1 MYIFK
6 CAVVGAGAMGG
17 EIAQV
22 ISWAGLPVI
31 LKDINQ
37 KMLDHGMATAR
48 GVYQRRVDKGKLTQA
63 EMKEKMSLITP
74 ALTYDE
80 FGDVDFVIEAVPEK
94 LNIKKAVF
102 AELDKMCQSTAI
114 LATNTSA
121 LSITAI
127 AAATKRPAQVVG
139 FHFFNPAS
147 VMKLIEV
154 VAGAQTSRDTID
166 TAITFAEELRKI
178 PVAVKDS
185 AGFVVNRV
193 LMASM
198 IEIIKAREELGAEH
212 ESVDAIVTAKGGVP
226 MGPFLLA
233 DMLGLDI
240 ADDVAGTLEKAYGPR
255 FASPKELRDLVAAGN
270 LGVKTGK
277 GFYTHTSS
285 GDSHDAARN

>member
-31 LKDINQ
+31 LKDVDQ

-48 GVYQRRVDKGKLTQA
+48 GVFQRRVDKGKLTAA
-63 EMKEKMSLITP
+63 EMAEKMSLITP
-74 ALTYDE
+74 TLAYDD
-80 FGDVDFVIEAVPEK
+80 FGDVDFVIEAVPER
-94 LNIKKAVF
+94 LEIKKAVF
-102 AELDKMCQSTAI
+102 AELDRICQSTAI

-121 LSITAI
+121 LSVTAI

-147 VMKLIEV
+147 VMKLVEV
-154 VAGAQTSRDTID
+154 VSGAQTNQDTVD
-166 TAITFAEELRKI
+166 TAVSFAEELRKI
-178 PVAVKDS
+178 PVKVKEC

-198 IEIIKAREELGAEH
+198 IEILRAREELGVDH
-212 ESVDAIVTAKGGVP
+212 ESVDAIVKAKGGVP

-240 ADDVAGTLEKAYGPR
+240 AVDVAGTLEKAYGPR
-255 FASPKELRDLVAAGN
+255 FAAPKELRDLVGAGH
-270 LGVKTGK
+270 LGVKTGQ
-277 GFYTHTSS
+277 GFYAHTSA
-285 GDSHDAARN
+285 HEADA

>member
-22 ISWAGLPVI
+22 ISWSGLPVV
-31 LKDINQ
+31 LKDIDQ
-37 KMLDHGMATAR
+37 RMLDHGMQTAR
-48 GVYQRRVDKGKLTQA
+48 AIYQRRVDKGKLTKA
-63 EMKEKMSLITP
+63 EMDEKLTLIAPT
-74 ALTYDE
+74 LGYDD
-80 FGDVDFVIEAVPEK
+80 FSDVDFVIEAVPEK
-94 LNIKKAVF
+94 LEIKKSVF
-102 AELDKMCQSTAI
+102 AELDRVCQSTAI

-147 VMKLIEV
+147 VMKLVEV
-154 VAGAQTSRDTID
+154 VSGTQTSRDTID
-166 TAITFAEELRKI
+166 TAVSFAEELRKI
-178 PVAVKDS
+178 PVKVKEC

-198 IEIIKAREELGAEH
+198 IEILRARAEMGIDH
-212 ESVDAIVTAKGGVP
+212 ETVDAIVQAKAGVP

-233 DMLGLDI
+233 DMLGLDV
-240 ADDVAGTLEKAYGPR
+240 ANDVATTLEKAYGPR
-255 FASPKELRDLVAAGN
+255 FAAPSELRELVGAGH
-270 LGVKTGK
+270 LGVKTGR
-277 GFYTHTSS
+277 GFYAHTSEEVS
-285 GDSHDAARN
+285 A

>member
-31 LKDINQ
+31 LKDVDQ
-37 KMLDHGMATAR
+37 KALDHGIVTAR
-48 GVYQRRVDKGKLTQA
+48 GVYERRVKAGKLTQA
-63 EMKEKMSLITP
+63 EMDEKMALITP
-74 ALTYDE
+74 TLAYDD

-94 LNIKKAVF
+94 LELKQKVF
-102 AELDKMCQSTAI
+102 AELDKICQSTAI
-114 LATNTSA
+114 LASNTSA
-121 LSITAI
+121 LSITALG
-127 AAATKRPAQVVG
+127 AATKRPAQVVG

-154 VAGAQTSRDTID
+154 IAGQQTSKDTID
-166 TAITFAEELRKI
+166 TAVSFAEELRKL
-178 PVAVKDS
+178 PVRVKEA

-198 IEIIKAREELGAEH
+198 VEVIKARAELGIDH
-212 ESVDAIVTAKGGVP
+212 ETVDKIAVERAGVP
-226 MGPFLLA
+226 MGPFLLS

-240 ADDVAGTLEKAYGPR
+240 AADVAATLEKAYGPR
-255 FASPKELRDLVAAGN
+255 FAAPKELAELVAAGN

-277 GFYTHTSS
+277 GFYSHTK
-285 GDSHDAARN
+285 AEA

>member
-22 ISWAGLPVI
+22 ISWTGLPVV
-31 LKDINQ
+31 LKDIDQ
-37 KMLDHGMATAR
+37 KMLDHGMETAR
-48 GVYQRRVDKGKLTQA
+48 SVYQRRVDKGKLTTA
-63 EMKEKMSLITP
+63 EMNDKLSLITL
-74 ALTYDE
+74 ALTYDD
-80 FGDVDFVIEAVPEK
+80 FADVDFVIEAVPEK
-94 LNIKKAVF
+94 LEIKKAVF
-102 AELDKMCQSTAI
+102 AELDKVCQSTAI

-121 LSITAI
+121 LSITDI
-127 AAATKRPAQVVG
+127 ASATKRPGQVVG

-154 VAGAQTSRDTID
+154 VSGAQTTQDTVE
-166 TAITFAEELRKI
+166 TAVSFAEELRKI
-178 PVAVKDS
+178 PVKVKEC

-198 IEIIKAREELGAEH
+198 IEILRAREELGVDH
-212 ESVDAIVTAKGGVP
+212 EAVDAIVQSKAGVP

-240 ADDVAGTLEKAYGPR
+240 ALDVAGTLEKAYGPR
-255 FASPKELRDLVAAGN
+255 FAAPKELRDLVATGN

-277 GFYTHTSS
+277 GFYAHTSA
-285 GDSHDAARN
+285 GGN

>member
-22 ISWAGLPVI
+22 ISWAGLPVV
-31 LKDINQ
+31 LKDVDQ

-48 GVYQRRVDKGKLTQA
+48 AIYQRRIDKGKLTLA
-63 EMKEKMSLITP
+63 EMSDKMSLITP
-74 ALTYDE
+74 SLTYDD
-80 FGDVDFVIEAVPEK
+80 FSDVDFAIEAVPEK
-94 LNIKKAVF
+94 LEIKQAVF
-102 AELDKMCQSTAI
+102 AELDKACQSTAI

-127 AAATKRPAQVVG
+127 AAATKRPAQVIG

-154 VAGAQTSRDTID
+154 VSGTQTSRDTID
-166 TAITFAEELRKI
+166 TAVSFAEELRKI
-178 PVAVKDS
+178 PVRVKEC

-193 LMASM
+193 LMAAM
-198 IEIIKAREELGAEH
+198 IEILKAREELGVNH
-212 ESVDAIVTAKGGVP
+212 EEVDAIVQAKGGVP
-226 MGPFLLA
+226 VGPFLLA

-240 ADDVAGTLEKAYGPR
+240 ALDVAGTLEKAYGRR
-255 FASPKELRDLVAAGN
+255 FAAPKELRDLVAAGH
-270 LGVKTGK
+270 LGVKTGR
-277 GFYTHTSS
+277 GFYAHSS
-285 GDSHDAARN
+285 AGGT

>member
-22 ISWAGLPVI
+22 ISWAGLPVV
-31 LKDINQ
+31 LKDVDQ
-37 KMLDHGMATAR
+37 KMLDHGMETAR
-48 GVYQRRVDKGKLTQA
+48 GVYQRRVDRGKLTAA
-63 EMKEKMSLITP
+63 EMTEKMSLIAPT
-74 ALTYDE
+74 LTYDD

-94 LNIKKAVF
+94 LEIKKAVF
-102 AELDKMCQSTAI
+102 AELDRVCQSTAI

-127 AAATKRPAQVVG
+127 ASATKRPGQVIG

-154 VAGAQTSRDTID
+154 VSGAQTNQDTVE
-166 TAITFAEELRKI
+166 TAVSFSEELRKI
-178 PVAVKDS
+178 PVRVKEC
-185 AGFVVNRV
+185 AGFVVNRI

-198 IEIIKAREELGAEH
+198 IEILRAREELGVDH
-212 ESVDAIVTAKGGVP
+212 ETVDAIVQAKGGVP

-233 DMLGLDI
+233 DMLGLDV
-240 ADDVAGTLEKAYGPR
+240 ALDVAATLEKAYGPR
-255 FASPKELRDLVAAGN
+255 FAAPKELRDLVAAGR
-270 LGVKTGK
+270 LGVKSGQ
-277 GFYTHTSS
+277 GFYTHTS
-285 GDSHDAARN
+285 AKEVEA

>member
-22 ISWAGLPVI
+22 VSWAGLPVV
-31 LKDINQ
+31 LKDVDQ
-37 KMLDHGMATAR
+37 KALDHGIATAR
-48 GVYQRRVDKGKLTQA
+48 AVYERRIKSGKLTPAQ
-63 EMKEKMSLITP
+63 MDEKMALITP
-74 ALTYDE
+74 ALTYDD

-94 LNIKKAVF
+94 LELKQAVF
-102 AELDKMCQSTAI
+102 AELDRISQSTAI
-114 LATNTSA
+114 LASNTSA
-121 LSITAI
+121 LSITALG
-127 AAATKRPAQVVG
+127 AATKRPAQVVG

-154 VAGAQTSRDTID
+154 VAGKQTSQDTLD
-166 TAITFAEELRKI
+166 TAMSFAEELRKI
-178 PVAVKDS
+178 PVKVKEC

-198 IEIIKAREELGAEH
+198 VEIIKAREELGVDH
-212 ESVDAIVTAKGGVP
+212 ETVDKIVVERGGVP
-226 MGPFLLA
+226 MGPFLLS

-240 ADDVAGTLEKAYGPR
+240 AADVAATLQKAYGPR
-255 FASPKELRDLVAAGN
+255 FAAPKELLDHVAAHE

-277 GFYTHTSS
+277 GFYTHTSA
-285 GDSHDAARN
+285 GE

>member
-22 ISWAGLPVI
+22 ISWAGLPVV
-31 LKDINQ
+31 LKDVDQ
-37 KMLDHGMATAR
+37 KMLDHGMETAR
-48 GVYQRRVDKGKLTQA
+48 GVYQRRVDRGKLTAA
-63 EMKEKMSLITP
+63 EMTEKMSLIAPT
-74 ALTYDE
+74 LTYDD

-94 LNIKKAVF
+94 LEIKKAVF
-102 AELDKMCQSTAI
+102 AELDRVCQSTAI

-127 AAATKRPAQVVG
+127 ASATKRPGQVIG

-154 VAGAQTSRDTID
+154 VSGAQTNQDTVE
-166 TAITFAEELRKI
+166 TAVSFSEELRKI
-178 PVAVKDS
+178 PVRVKEC
-185 AGFVVNRV
+185 AGFVVNRI

-198 IEIIKAREELGAEH
+198 IEILRAREELGVDH
-212 ESVDAIVTAKGGVP
+212 ETVDAIVQAKGGVP

-233 DMLGLDI
+233 DMLGLDV
-240 ADDVAGTLEKAYGPR
+240 ALDVAATLEKAYGPR
-255 FASPKELRDLVAAGN
+255 FAAPKELRDLVAAGH
-270 LGVKTGK
+270 LGVKSGQ
-277 GFYTHTSS
+277 GFYTHTS
-285 GDSHDAARN
+285 AKEVEA

>member
-22 ISWAGLPVI
+22 ISWSGLPVV
-31 LKDINQ
+31 LKDVDQ
-37 KMLDHGMATAR
+37 KALDHGMATAR
-48 GVYQRRVDKGKLTQA
+48 AIYQRRVDKGKLTKA
-63 EMKEKMSLITP
+63 EMDEKLALISPT
-74 ALTYDE
+74 LSYDE

-94 LNIKKAVF
+94 LEIKKSVF
-102 AELDKMCQSTAI
+102 AELDRVCQSTAI

-121 LSITAI
+121 LSITAL
-127 AAATKRPAQVVG
+127 AAATKRPTQVVG

-154 VAGAQTSRDTID
+154 VSGAQTSQDTME
-166 TAITFAEELRKI
+166 TAVSFAEELRKI
-178 PVAVKDS
+178 PVKVKEC

-198 IEIIKAREELGAEH
+198 IEILRAQEELH
-212 ESVDAIVTAKGGVP
+212 VPYDQVDALVQAKGGVP

-240 ADDVAGTLEKAYGPR
+240 ALDVAGTLEKAYGPR
-255 FASPKELRDLVAAGN
+255 FAAPKELRDLVAAGK
-270 LGVKTGK
+270 LGVKTGQ
-277 GFYTHTSS
+277 GFYTHTS
-285 GDSHDAARN
+285 GDR

>member
-22 ISWAGLPVI
+22 ISWAGLPVV
-31 LKDINQ
+31 LKDIDR
-37 KMLDHGMATAR
+37 KMLDHGMDTAR
-48 GVYQRRVDKGKLTQA
+48 AIYQRRIDRGKLTAA
-63 EMKEKMSLITP
+63 EMSDKMSLITP
-74 ALTYDE
+74 ALTYDD

-94 LNIKKAVF
+94 LDVKKSVF
-102 AELDKMCQSTAI
+102 AELDKVCQSTAI
-114 LATNTSA
+114 LTTNTSA

-127 AAATKRPAQVVG
+127 AAATKRPGQVVG

-154 VAGAQTSRDTID
+154 VSGAQTSRDTVE
-166 TAITFAEELRKI
+166 TAVSFAEELRKI
-178 PVAVKDS
+178 PVKVKEC

-193 LMASM
+193 LMAAM
-198 IEIIKAREELGAEH
+198 IETLKARAELDVDH
-212 ESVDAIVTAKGGVP
+212 QTVDAIVQAKGGVP
-226 MGPFLLA
+226 MGPFLLS

-240 ADDVAGTLEKAYGPR
+240 ALDVAGTLEKAYGPR
-255 FASPKELRDLVAAGN
+255 FSAPKELRDLVAAGH

-277 GFYTHTSS
+277 GFYPHTSA
-285 GDSHDAARN
+285 GEN

>member
-22 ISWAGLPVI
+22 ISWAGLPVV
-31 LKDINQ
+31 LKDVDQ
-37 KMLDHGMATAR
+37 KMLDHGIATAR
-48 GVYQRRVDKGKLTQA
+48 GIYQRRVDKGKLTSS
-63 EMKEKMSLITP
+63 EMDEKMSLITP
-74 ALTYDE
+74 TLTYDD

-94 LNIKKAVF
+94 LEIKKAVF
-102 AELDKMCQSTAI
+102 AELDKICQSTAI

-127 AAATKRPAQVVG
+127 AAATKRPGQVIG

-154 VAGAQTSRDTID
+154 VSGAQTNQDTME
-166 TAITFAEELRKI
+166 TAVTFAEELRKI
-178 PVAVKDS
+178 PVKVKEC

-198 IEIIKAREELGAEH
+198 IEILRAREELGVDH
-212 ESVDAIVTAKGGVP
+212 QTVDAIVKAKGGVP
-226 MGPFLLA
+226 VGPFLLS

-240 ADDVAGTLEKAYGPR
+240 AVDVAATLEKAYGPR
-255 FASPKELRDLVAAGN
+255 FAAPRELRELVVAGH
-270 LGVKTGK
+270 LGVKTGQ
-277 GFYTHTSS
+277 GFYSHTS
-285 GDSHDAARN
+285 AKEIEA

>member
-6 CAVVGAGAMGG
+6 CAVVGAGTMGG

-22 ISWAGLPVI
+22 VSWSGLPVL
-31 LKDINQ
+31 LKDVDQ
-37 KMLDHGMATAR
+37 KALDHGMDTAR
-48 GVYQRRVDKGKLTQA
+48 GIYQRRVEKGKMTAA
-63 EMKEKMSLITP
+63 EMNDKMAFITP
-74 ALTYDE
+74 TLTFDE

-94 LNIKKAVF
+94 LELKQRVF
-102 AELDKMCQSTAI
+102 AELDKVCQSTAI

-127 AAATKRPAQVVG
+127 ASATKRPAQVVG
-139 FHFFNPAS
+139 FHFFYPAS

-154 VAGAQTSRDTID
+154 VAGPQTSEDTMD
-166 TAITFAEELRKI
+166 TAMSFAQELRKL
-178 PVAVKDS
+178 PVKVKEC

-198 IEIIKAREELGAEH
+198 VEIIKARAELG
-212 ESVDAIVTAKGGVP
+212 VDPQTVDSIVTAKGGAP
-226 MGPFLLA
+226 IGPFLLA

-240 ADDVAGTLEKAYGPR
+240 AADVAATLEKAYGPR
-255 FASPKELRDLVAAGN
+255 FAAPPELRDLVAAGH

-277 GFYTHTSS
+277 GFYTHT
-285 GDSHDAARN
+285 GAEAK

>member
-1 MYIFK
+1 VYIFK

-22 ISWAGLPVI
+22 ISWAGLPVV
-31 LKDINQ
+31 LKDIDQ

-48 GVYQRRVDKGKLTQA
+48 AVYQRRLDRGKLTAA
-63 EMKEKMSLITP
+63 EMDDKLALITP
-74 ALTYDE
+74 TLTYDD
-80 FGDVDFVIEAVPEK
+80 FGDVDFVSEAVPEK
-94 LNIKKAVF
+94 LEIKKAVF
-102 AELDKMCQSTAI
+102 AELDRICQSTAI

-121 LSITAI
+121 LSISAI

-147 VMKLIEV
+147 VMKLVEV
-154 VAGAQTSRDTID
+154 VSGAQTSQDTVD
-166 TAITFAEELRKI
+166 TAVSFAEELRKI
-178 PVAVKDS
+178 PVRVKEC

-198 IEIIKAREELGAEH
+198 IEILRARAELGVDH
-212 ESVDAIVTAKGGVP
+212 ESVDALVQSKGGVP
-226 MGPFLLA
+226 MGPFLLS

-240 ADDVAGTLEKAYGPR
+240 ALDVANTLEKAYGPR
-255 FASPKELRDLVAAGN
+255 FAAPDELRSLVAAGH

-277 GFYTHTSS
+277 GFYTHTSAEEA
-285 GDSHDAARN
+285 GA

>member
-1 MYIFK
+1 MNIFK

-22 ISWAGLPVI
+22 ISWSGLPVI
-31 LKDINQ
+31 LKDVQ
-37 KMLDHGMATAR
+37 QAALDHGMATAKAI
-48 GVYQRRVDKGKLTQA
+48 YQRRVASG
-63 EMKEKMSLITP
+63 KMSESDMNDKMALIIPT
-74 ALTYDE
+74 LVYEDI
-80 FGDVDFVIEAVPEK
+80 GDVDFVIEAVPEK
-94 LNIKKAVF
+94 LAIKQAVF
-102 AELDKMCQSTAI
+102 AELDRLCQRSAI

-127 AAATKRPAQVVG
+127 AGATKRPDKVVG

-154 VAGAQTSRDTID
+154 VAGAQTSNDTMD
-166 TAITFAEELRKI
+166 TSVSFAEELRKL
-178 PVAVKDS
+178 PVRVKEC

-198 IEIIKAREELGAEH
+198 VEILKAREELGVSH
-212 ESVDAIVTAKGGVP
+212 EAVDAIVQAKGGVP

-240 ADDVAGTLEKAYGPR
+240 ATDVAATLERAYGPR
-255 FASPKELRDLVAAGN
+255 FAAPHELRELVAAGN

-277 GFYTHTSS
+277 GFYTHTTSS
-285 GDSHDAARN
+285 QGK

>member
-22 ISWAGLPVI
+22 ISWAGLPVV
-31 LKDINQ
+31 LKDVDQ
-37 KMLDHGMATAR
+37 KALDHGMATAR
-48 GVYQRRVDKGKLTQA
+48 GVYERRIKSGKLTQA
-63 EMKEKMSLITP
+63 QMDEKMALITP
-74 ALTYDE
+74 ALTYDA

-94 LNIKKAVF
+94 LELKKAVF
-102 AELDKMCQSTAI
+102 AELDRICQSTAI
-114 LATNTSA
+114 LASNTSA
-121 LSITAI
+121 LSITAL

-154 VAGAQTSRDTID
+154 VAGQQTSKDTID
-166 TAITFAEELRKI
+166 TAMSFAEELRKI
-178 PVAVKDS
+178 PVKVKEC
-185 AGFVVNRV
+185 AGFVVNRI

-198 IEIIKAREELGAEH
+198 IEIIKARQELGVDH
-212 ESVDAIVTAKGGVP
+212 ETVDKTMVERAGAPV
-226 MGPFLLA
+226 GPFLLS

-240 ADDVAGTLEKAYGPR
+240 AADVAATLEKAYGPR
-255 FASPKELRDLVAAGN
+255 FAAPKELTDHVAAGE

-277 GFYTHTSS
+277 GFYTHTSA
-285 GDSHDAARN
+285 GG

>member
-22 ISWAGLPVI
+22 ISWAGLPVV
-31 LKDINQ
+31 LKDVDQ

-48 GVYQRRVDKGKLTQA
+48 GIYQRRVDKGKLTA
-63 EMKEKMSLITP
+63 ADMSDKMALITP
-74 ALTYDE
+74 TMTYDD

-94 LNIKKAVF
+94 IEIKKAVF
-102 AELDKMCQSTAI
+102 AELDKICQSTAI

-121 LSITAI
+121 LSIGAI
-127 AAATKRPAQVVG
+127 ASATKRPGQVIG

-154 VAGAQTSRDTID
+154 VSGSQTSEDTIE
-166 TAITFAEELRKI
+166 TAVTFAEELRKI
-178 PVAVKDS
+178 PVKVKDC

-198 IEIIKAREELGAEH
+198 IEILRAREELGVDYEA
-212 ESVDAIVTAKGGVP
+212 VDALVQSRGGVP

-240 ADDVAGTLEKAYGPR
+240 AVDVAGTLEKAYGPR
-255 FASPKELRDLVAAGN
+255 FAAPQELRDLVAAGH

-277 GFYTHTSS
+277 GFYAHT
-285 GDSHDAARN
+285 AAGEN

>member
-22 ISWAGLPVI
+22 ISWAGLPVV
-31 LKDINQ
+31 LKDIDR
-37 KMLDHGMATAR
+37 KMLDHGMDTAR
-48 GVYQRRVDKGKLTQA
+48 AIYQRRIDRGKLTAA
-63 EMKEKMSLITP
+63 EMSDKMSLITP
-74 ALTYDE
+74 ALTYDD

-94 LNIKKAVF
+94 LDVKKSVF
-102 AELDKMCQSTAI
+102 AELDKVCQSTAI
-114 LATNTSA
+114 LTTNTSA

-127 AAATKRPAQVVG
+127 AAATKRPGQVVG

-154 VAGAQTSRDTID
+154 VSGAQTSRDTVE
-166 TAITFAEELRKI
+166 TAVSFAEELRKI
-178 PVAVKDS
+178 PVKVKEC

-193 LMASM
+193 LMAAM
-198 IEIIKAREELGAEH
+198 IETLKARAELDVDH
-212 ESVDAIVTAKGGVP
+212 QTVDAIVQAKGGVP

-240 ADDVAGTLEKAYGPR
+240 ALDVAGTLEKAYGPR
-255 FASPKELRDLVAAGN
+255 FSAPKELRDLVAAGH

-277 GFYTHTSS
+277 GFYPHTSA
-285 GDSHDAARN
+285 GEN